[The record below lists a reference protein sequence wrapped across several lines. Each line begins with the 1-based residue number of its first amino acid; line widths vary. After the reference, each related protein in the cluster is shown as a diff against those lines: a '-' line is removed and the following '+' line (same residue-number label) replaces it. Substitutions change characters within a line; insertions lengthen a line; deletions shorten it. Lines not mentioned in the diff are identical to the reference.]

1 MSNNYS
7 RARTVELR
15 SIVIRALVAA
25 VLTVGLVVFLIPA
38 ATVLD
43 VLLSMGMAVVVSV
56 TSRPSSSR

>member
-7 RARTVELR
+7 RARTMEIR

-25 VLTVGLVVFLIPA
+25 VLTVGLAVFLIPA
-38 ATVLD
+38 ATMLD
-43 VLLSMGMAVVVSV
+43 VLLSAGMAVVVSV